1 MAERTN
7 RQEVFDSSW
16 IALLFAILSLAYR
29 ADEMYNKTVEAV
41 SVELELLTWNWLTRD
56 KFVRNATKSGLQALL
71 LIAFINAHRGHK
83 IASLAR
89 LSHQIYENLGLEE
102 EREKKMLRSGVNT
115 LISLSFQL
123 TNPALE
129 DWMPSLYEQK
139 EYGAQSFSAI
149 HFELDELSFSISQW
163 SRGLNSQGMHNIAKR
178 MQSLGLMLSN
188 QGRGTQDIDQA
199 NFDIL
204 KIRLY
209 HQWHCLMRPF
219 LRAFEEKFNIKG
231 VELAREQCLLY
242 ARDALRVYY
251 VSMIQKI
258 QPMGWYLTG
267 LGSFYAVDCA
277 LTLAKY
283 SKEREPM
290 LEMIAWIFIPLAS
303 QSTLCLQKLPELTEA
318 MMNYHCFQ
326 DDS

>member
-1 MAERTN
+1 
-7 RQEVFDSSW
+7 
-16 IALLFAILSLAYR
+16 
-29 ADEMYNKTVEAV
+29 MYNKTIEAV

-56 KFVRNATKSGLQALL
+56 DFVRSTTKSGLQALL
-71 LIAFINAHRGHK
+71 LIALINAHRGHK
-83 IASLAR
+83 IAPLAR
-89 LSHQIYENLGLEE
+89 LSHQMYENLGLEE
-102 EREKKMLRSGVNT
+102 EKEKKMLRNGVNT

-149 HFELDELSFSISQW
+149 HFELDEVSFSISQW
-163 SRGLNSQGMHNIAKR
+163 SRGLNSQGVRNIAKR
-178 MQSLGLMLSN
+178 MQSLGLMFSN
-188 QGRGTQDIDQA
+188 QERETQDIDQA

-204 KIRLY
+204 KIRFY
-209 HQWHCLMRPF
+209 HHWHCLMRPF
-219 LRAFEEKFNIKG
+219 LRALEEKSNIKG
-231 VELAREQCLLY
+231 VELAREKCLPY
-242 ARDALRVYY
+242 ARNALRVYHA
-251 VSMIQKI
+251 SMIQKV

-267 LGSFYAVDCA
+267 IGSFYAVDCA

-290 LEMIAWIFIPLAS
+290 LETIACIFTPLAS
-303 QSTLCLQKLPELTEA
+303 QSTLCLQKLPELSEA
-318 MMNYHCFQ
+318 MMNYHRFQ